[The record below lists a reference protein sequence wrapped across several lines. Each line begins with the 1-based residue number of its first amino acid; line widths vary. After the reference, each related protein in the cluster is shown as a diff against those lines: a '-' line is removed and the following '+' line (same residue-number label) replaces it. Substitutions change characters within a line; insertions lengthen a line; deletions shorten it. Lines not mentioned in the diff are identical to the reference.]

1 MQGNIAPVAKKE
13 KFMTGVNFKT
23 FVNGVG
29 NDLKISIDDVIGSII
44 TIHEDVEKLK
54 VKISKPG
61 KAAAKALLEYI
72 AMEDSK
78 AKENLEA
85 LCGEEIKQYF
95 KWLDTYCEENAC
107 TQEQALNGLIDGKV

>member
-1 MQGNIAPVAKKE
+1 
-13 KFMTGVNFKT
+13 MTGIDFKT

-44 TIHEDVEKLK
+44 TIQEDVEKLK
-54 VKISKPG
+54 VKTSKPG
-61 KAAAKALLEYI
+61 KSVAKALLEYI

-85 LCGEEIKQYF
+85 LCGKEIKQYF
-95 KWLDTYCEENAC
+95 KWLDNYCKENLC
-107 TQEQALNGLIDGKV
+107 TQEQALNEIIEG